1 MNHQIKAS
9 LLCSLDQSSASSPW
23 NTTLMP
29 SKDTKH
35 IYRKN
40 NFSGCCWYQGAAY
53 LTEQTQQYWSGKV
66 CFKCS
71 TCRKLSDR
79 SHCMLG
85 NSIPEP
91 KESQHLGLK
100 CSFYKQNSDT
110 KLTWLQVVTKDSYYA
125 VESRP
130 EATEKSNLKCTF
142 TIKPEEEITWFL
154 ESFPVQFPRPEASVP
169 TLETCIKSNRF
180 QISRTK
186 TVNISSKTGT
196 IPGPFCTTAW
206 HLVLRKMPQR

>member
-1 MNHQIKAS
+1 MLHFTEGFRFIYSNEPPNKSITALLSGLIFSFITMEYHPDAFKRHQ
-9 LLCSLDQSSASSPW
+9 
-23 NTTLMP
+23 
-29 SKDTKH
+29 H

-100 CSFYKQNSDT
+100 CSFYKLNSNT

-142 TIKPEEEITWFL
+142 TIKPEEEIT
-154 ESFPVQFPRPEASVP
+154 
-169 TLETCIKSNRF
+169 
-180 QISRTK
+180 
-186 TVNISSKTGT
+186 
-196 IPGPFCTTAW
+196 
-206 HLVLRKMPQR
+206 